1 MAITLGGRGRV
12 SPEMNVTSL
21 IDVLLVLLII
31 FMVLQRPSYGERA
44 EIPLPPDM
52 PQTSQPETTI
62 VIQLKDAGESQRPT
76 LKINQND
83 VSWQDLETRLMKIY
97 SARANKVA
105 FVKGD
110 PDIDFQYVAEVIDVT
125 HHAGVTN
132 VGLLGTKD

>member
-1 MAITLGGRGRV
+1 MAMMLGGRGKV

-31 FMVLQRPSYGERA
+31 FMVLQSPSYGERA
-44 EIPLPPDM
+44 EIPLPPLDK
-52 PQTSQPETTI
+52 PEARPPETI
-62 VIQLKDAGESQRPT
+62 VIQLKDAGGSQRPT

-97 SARANKVA
+97 SARAEKVA

-110 PDIDFQYVAEVIDVT
+110 PDIDFEYVAEVIDVT
-125 HHAGVTN
+125 HRAGVVN
-132 VGLLGTKD
+132 VGLLGKGD

>member
-1 MAITLGGRGRV
+1 MAMTLGGRGRV

-44 EIPLPPDM
+44 EIPQPPEKPDI
-52 PQTSQPETTI
+52 QRPETI
-62 VIQLKDAGESQRPT
+62 VIQLIDAGGSQRPT
-76 LKINQND
+76 LKINRND

-97 SARANKVA
+97 SARAEKVA

-110 PDIDFQYVAEVIDVT
+110 PEIDFLYVAEVIDVT
-125 HHAGVTN
+125 HRAGVVN
-132 VGLLGTKD
+132 VGLLGKGD

>member
-1 MAITLGGRGRV
+1 MAITLGSRGKV

-44 EIPLPPDM
+44 EIPLPADKQDTRP
-52 PQTSQPETTI
+52 PETI
-62 VIQLKDAGESQRPT
+62 VIQLQDAGGSQRPT
-76 LKINQND
+76 LKINHND

-97 SARANKVA
+97 SARADKVA

-125 HHAGVTN
+125 HRAGVMN
-132 VGLLGTKD
+132 VGLLGARD

>member
-1 MAITLGGRGRV
+1 MAMMLGSRGKV

-44 EIPLPPDM
+44 EIPRPPDKQDTRR
-52 PQTSQPETTI
+52 PDETI
-62 VIQLKDAGESQRPT
+62 VIQLKDAGETQRPT

-83 VSWQDLETRLMKIY
+83 VSWQDLEARLMKIY
-97 SARANKVA
+97 SARAEKVA
-105 FVKGD
+105 YVKGD

-125 HHAGVTN
+125 HRAGVVN
-132 VGLLGTKD
+132 VGLLGKND

>member
-1 MAITLGGRGRV
+1 MAIALGSRGKV

-44 EIPLPPDM
+44 EIPLPPDKQDTR
-52 PQTSQPETTI
+52 PPETI
-62 VIQLKDAGESQRPT
+62 VIQLKDAGGSQRPT
-76 LKINQND
+76 LNINQND

-97 SARANKVA
+97 SARADKVA

-125 HHAGVTN
+125 HRAGVMN
-132 VGLLGTKD
+132 VGLLGAKD